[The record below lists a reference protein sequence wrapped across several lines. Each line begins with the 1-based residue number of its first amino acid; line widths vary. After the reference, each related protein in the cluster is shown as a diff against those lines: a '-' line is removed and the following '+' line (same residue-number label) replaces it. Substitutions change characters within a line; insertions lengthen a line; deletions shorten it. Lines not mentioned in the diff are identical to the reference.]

1 MIGWLWTKRRFKIES
16 LKNTIDYQTYLKDD
30 LTLLAQKFS
39 SQFKIDNQMTNVISN
54 QITDIRANQSIERSL
69 LEFLKPKSEG
79 RFSRLEAYCDLLAQ
93 AASDSYTVKVVGQQ
107 LMLQPGQFIS
117 SISELSRK
125 WQWQRATVR
134 QFVDGLQAIQQL
146 DIKPISKV
154 FLFTVNSA
162 QYLSVRIKDV
172 EDLKLFSDMQFKRFI
187 NGTATVKETAESLD
201 LYFLYLL
208 ETMEKE
214 SGLNGACETL
224 CKQQYDTFINYLSS
238 VFFLEDSHIKLPHDL
253 ELAIHN
259 YIGYDQICSWYK
271 LVNMLSIVRT
281 SLIQKSESV
290 VVDDDLS
297 KDEAIL
303 IRQIFD
309 FYYALVKAQ
318 HTGFMKPQSNSDN
331 IQDQFAGHCST
342 FKTDVS

>member
-1 MIGWLWTKRRFKIES
+1 
-16 LKNTIDYQTYLKDD
+16 
-30 LTLLAQKFS
+30 
-39 SQFKIDNQMTNVISN
+39 MTNVTSN

-93 AASDSYTVKVVGQQ
+93 AASDSYTVKVAGQQ

-134 QFVDGLQAIQQL
+134 QFVDGLQTIQQL

-201 LYFLYLL
+201 LYYLYLL
-208 ETMEKE
+208 ETTEKE
-214 SGLNGACETL
+214 GGLNSACTTL
-224 CKQQYDTFINYLSS
+224 CKQQYDTFINYLTS
-238 VFFLEDSHIKLPHDL
+238 VFLLEDSRIKLPNDL
-253 ELAIHN
+253 EQAIHK

-271 LVNMLSIVRT
+271 LVNMLSIIRT
-281 SLIQKSESV
+281 SLNHMSESV
-290 VVDDDLS
+290 VVDEDVS
-297 KDEAIL
+297 KDEALL
-303 IRQIFD
+303 IQQIFD
-309 FYYALVKAQ
+309 FYYALVNAQ
-318 HTGFMKPQSNSDN
+318 HTGFMKPQRNFDN

>member
-1 MIGWLWTKRRFKIES
+1 
-16 LKNTIDYQTYLKDD
+16 
-30 LTLLAQKFS
+30 
-39 SQFKIDNQMTNVISN
+39 MTNVTSN

-93 AASDSYTVKVVGQQ
+93 AASDSYTVKVAGQQ

-134 QFVDGLQAIQQL
+134 QFVDGLQTIQQL

-201 LYFLYLL
+201 LYYLYLL
-208 ETMEKE
+208 ETTEKE
-214 SGLNGACETL
+214 GGLNSACTTL
-224 CKQQYDTFINYLSS
+224 CKQQYGTFINYLTS
-238 VFFLEDSHIKLPHDL
+238 VFLLEDSRIKLPNDL
-253 ELAIHN
+253 EQAIHK

-271 LVNMLSIVRT
+271 LVNMLSIIRT
-281 SLIQKSESV
+281 SLNHMSESV
-290 VVDDDLS
+290 VVDEDVS
-297 KDEAIL
+297 KDEALL
-303 IRQIFD
+303 IQQIFD
-309 FYYALVKAQ
+309 FYYALVNAQ
-318 HTGFMKPQSNSDN
+318 HTGFMKPQRNFDN

>member
-1 MIGWLWTKRRFKIES
+1 
-16 LKNTIDYQTYLKDD
+16 
-30 LTLLAQKFS
+30 
-39 SQFKIDNQMTNVISN
+39 MTNVTSN

-93 AASDSYTVKVVGQQ
+93 AASDSYTVKVAGQQ
-107 LMLQPGQFIS
+107 LMLQTGQFIS

-134 QFVDGLQAIQQL
+134 QFVDGLQTIQQL

-201 LYFLYLL
+201 LYYLYLL
-208 ETMEKE
+208 ETTEKE
-214 SGLNGACETL
+214 GGLNGACNTL
-224 CKQQYDTFINYLSS
+224 CKQQYDTFINYLTS
-238 VFFLEDSHIKLPHDL
+238 VFLLEDSHIKLPNDL
-253 ELAIHN
+253 EQAIHK

-271 LVNMLSIVRT
+271 LVNMLSIIRT
-281 SLIQKSESV
+281 SLNHMSESV
-290 VVDDDLS
+290 VVDEDVS
-297 KDEAIL
+297 KDEALL
-303 IRQIFD
+303 IQQIFD
-309 FYYALVKAQ
+309 FYYTLVNAQ
-318 HTGFMKPQSNSDN
+318 HTGFMKPQRNFNN

-342 FKTDVS
+342 LKTDV

>member
-1 MIGWLWTKRRFKIES
+1 
-16 LKNTIDYQTYLKDD
+16 
-30 LTLLAQKFS
+30 
-39 SQFKIDNQMTNVISN
+39 MTNVTSN

-172 EDLKLFSDMQFKRFI
+172 EDLNVFSDMQFKRFI

-208 ETMEKE
+208 ETMEK
-214 SGLNGACETL
+214 G
-224 CKQQYDTFINYLSS
+224 KDTISYS
-238 VFFLEDSHIKLPHDL
+238 
-253 ELAIHN
+253 
-259 YIGYDQICSWYK
+259 
-271 LVNMLSIVRT
+271 
-281 SLIQKSESV
+281 
-290 VVDDDLS
+290 
-297 KDEAIL
+297 
-303 IRQIFD
+303 
-309 FYYALVKAQ
+309 
-318 HTGFMKPQSNSDN
+318 
-331 IQDQFAGHCST
+331 
-342 FKTDVS
+342 

>member
-1 MIGWLWTKRRFKIES
+1 
-16 LKNTIDYQTYLKDD
+16 
-30 LTLLAQKFS
+30 
-39 SQFKIDNQMTNVISN
+39 MTNVTSN

-93 AASDSYTVKVVGQQ
+93 AASDSYTVKVAGQQ

-134 QFVDGLQAIQQL
+134 QFVDGLQTIQQL

-201 LYFLYLL
+201 LYFLFLL

-214 SGLNGACETL
+214 SGLNGACATL
-224 CKQQYDTFINYLSS
+224 CKQQYDTFINY
-238 VFFLEDSHIKLPHDL
+238 IW
-253 ELAIHN
+253 N
-259 YIGYDQICSWYK
+259 
-271 LVNMLSIVRT
+271 N
-281 SLIQKSESV
+281 LI
-290 VVDDDLS
+290 
-297 KDEAIL
+297 
-303 IRQIFD
+303 IR
-309 FYYALVKAQ
+309 
-318 HTGFMKPQSNSDN
+318 
-331 IQDQFAGHCST
+331 
-342 FKTDVS
+342 

>member
-1 MIGWLWTKRRFKIES
+1 
-16 LKNTIDYQTYLKDD
+16 
-30 LTLLAQKFS
+30 
-39 SQFKIDNQMTNVISN
+39 MTNVTSN

-93 AASDSYTVKVVGQQ
+93 AASDSYTVKVAGQQ

-134 QFVDGLQAIQQL
+134 QFVDGLQTIQQL

-201 LYFLYLL
+201 LYYLYLL
-208 ETMEKE
+208 ETTEKE
-214 SGLNGACETL
+214 GGLNSACTTL
-224 CKQQYDTFINYLSS
+224 CKQQYDTFINYLTS
-238 VFFLEDSHIKLPHDL
+238 VLLLEDSHIKLPNDL
-253 ELAIHN
+253 EQAIHK

-271 LVNMLSIVRT
+271 LVNMLSIIRT
-281 SLIQKSESV
+281 SLNHMSESV
-290 VVDDDLS
+290 VVDEDVS
-297 KDEAIL
+297 KDEALL
-303 IRQIFD
+303 IQQIFD
-309 FYYALVKAQ
+309 FYYALVNAQ
-318 HTGFMKPQSNSDN
+318 HTGFMKPQRNFHN

-342 FKTDVS
+342 FKTDF

>member
-1 MIGWLWTKRRFKIES
+1 
-16 LKNTIDYQTYLKDD
+16 
-30 LTLLAQKFS
+30 
-39 SQFKIDNQMTNVISN
+39 MTNVTSN

-93 AASDSYTVKVVGQQ
+93 AASDSYTVKVAGQQ

-134 QFVDGLQAIQQL
+134 QFVDGLQTIQQL

-201 LYFLYLL
+201 LYYLYLL
-208 ETMEKE
+208 ETTEKKG
-214 SGLNGACETL
+214 GLNSACSTL
-224 CKQQYDTFINYLSS
+224 CKQQYDTFINYLTI
-238 VFFLEDSHIKLPHDL
+238 VFLLEDSHIKLPNDL
-253 ELAIHN
+253 EQAIHK

-271 LVNMLSIVRT
+271 LVNMLSIIRT
-281 SLIQKSESV
+281 SLNHMSESV
-290 VVDDDLS
+290 VVDEDVS
-297 KDEAIL
+297 KDEALL
-303 IRQIFD
+303 IQQIFD
-309 FYYALVKAQ
+309 FYYALVNAQ
-318 HTGFMKPQSNSDN
+318 HTGFMKPQRNFDN

-342 FKTDVS
+342 FKTDV